1 MHIIARA
8 VARAFRTLVA
18 REVYV
23 IPSAIDRDITWP
35 RMAFLG
41 WLAGAA
47 VKLYCNVIN
56 APKGPNTR
64 LYSGFLFEIASE
76 KYKSINNDKK
86 HPKNVKIDSLVVNG
100 GGGSL
105 LAPVHFL
112 TISISFLLSKIPRRN
127 PFCCI
132 DPLMGE
138 IEITDAVTN
147 CILPDVLSDNVGVL
161 SCLLSCRFLRRKDPP
176 ILMEATILF
185 LTLRLTLSLSARL
198 STRQTCLGPLRATM
212 LPITSAAL
220 NRYCSFVGDFSLSKS
235 VFPRAM

>member
-105 LAPVHFL
+105 LAPLHFL
-112 TISISFLLSKIPRRN
+112 TTSISLLWKKVLGGAS
-127 PFCCI
+127 FCPI
-132 DPLMGE
+132 DPL
-138 IEITDAVTN
+138 IDV
-147 CILPDVLSDNVGVL
+147 LLFPDVLSDDVGL
-161 SCLLSCRFLRRKDPP
+161 PSLLSISRRKDPP
-176 ILMEATILF
+176 NLTKATILF
-185 LTLRLTLSLSARL
+185 LTLRLTTSLSARL
-198 STRQTCLGPLRATM
+198 SVRCTCLGPLRATM